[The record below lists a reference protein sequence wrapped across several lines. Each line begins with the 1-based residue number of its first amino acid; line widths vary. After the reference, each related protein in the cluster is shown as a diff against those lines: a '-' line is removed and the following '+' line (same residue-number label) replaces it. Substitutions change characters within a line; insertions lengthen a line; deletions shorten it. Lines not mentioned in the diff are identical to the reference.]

1 MNHYSNLLWRSL
13 HSEAQAV
20 VCFKF
25 HFHARLNPWS
35 PSQQKRMLA
44 NALNVFPIWSY
55 NDLIIHGVNW
65 FCRFMRQVRPCYPM
79 LWWFTAKGRQWD
91 QIITALDE
99 TLSSWRRQRY
109 SHRPDNGLSN
119 GSFLLFCFTAICVIV
134 WRFLSFTYY
143 RKKCSD
149 LRARVMKPTLDVHK
163 VKSSNPDSDIWLTGS
178 GVQTCKCPG
187 PTHIKIFDWIL
198 PSTPLIAAFQYNILI
213 GSAQP
218 PK

>member
-1 MNHYSNLLWRSL
+1 
-13 HSEAQAV
+13 
-20 VCFKF
+20 
-25 HFHARLNPWS
+25 
-35 PSQQKRMLA
+35 MLA

-149 LRARVMKPTLDVHK
+149 LRARVVKPTLDVHK
-163 VKSSNPDSDIWLTGS
+163 VISSNPDSEIGLTADSYKKPWLDT
-178 GVQTCKCPG
+178 PIH
-187 PTHIKIFDWIL
+187 PTYRCLSIQYFDWKRPTTQIIAVFSTLYFDWMSAFLIDIL
-198 PSTPLIAAFQYNILI
+198 
-213 GSAQP
+213 
-218 PK
+218 